1 MQTLKNQTLNKISDY
16 AFNDIKVF
24 PSEVKD
30 AIKKLKENKSSG
42 EDMISAEH
50 IKFASDRLI
59 PLISICFTSCFVHGY
74 LPSSLLTVVL
84 VPIIKNKAGNVNAID
99 NYRPVAL
106 SNIFSKILE
115 FIILERIECYLI
127 TSGNQFG
134 FKKKHGT
141 DMCIYTLK
149 EAIHLY
155 TSMKGCV
162 FTCFLDASKAFDRV
176 NHSLLFEKLAKRGI
190 PIYILRIL
198 TYWYENQRLC
208 VRWGETISEFFKVTN
223 GVRQGSILS
232 SYFFNVYVDDLSVR
246 LNDLKIGCMVGALII
261 NHLLYADDLVL
272 ISPSSRGLHTLLQV
286 CEEYGINNDIIFNA
300 NKSAIICFKPKIHIN
315 FTIPEFVL
323 NNSVVPIE
331 KNFKYLGHHLCDSGS
346 DKLDIEQQRKKIFVQ
361 GNSLLR
367 KFFMCTLEVKI
378 KLFETFCSPL
388 YTAHLWT
395 NYSNT
400 DIKKL
405 YSAYHSP

>member
-1 MQTLKNQTLNKISDY
+1 M
-16 AFNDIKVF
+16 
-24 PSEVKD
+24 
-30 AIKKLKENKSSG
+30 
-42 EDMISAEH
+42 
-50 IKFASDRLI
+50 
-59 PLISICFTSCFVHGY
+59 
-74 LPSSLLTVVL
+74 
-84 VPIIKNKAGNVNAID
+84 NAID
-99 NYRPVAL
+99 NYRPIAL

-115 FIILERIECYLI
+115 FIILDRIECYLL
-127 TSGNQFG
+127 THGNQFG

-141 DMCIYTLK
+141 DMCIYAMK
-149 EAIHLY
+149 EAINLY
-155 TSMKGCV
+155 TSLKGCV

-223 GVRQGSILS
+223 GVRQGSVLS
-232 SYFFNVYVDDLSVR
+232 SYFFNVYMDDLSEK

-272 ISPSSRGLHTLLQV
+272 ISPSSRGLHTLLEV
-286 CEEYGINNDIIFNA
+286 CEKFGFKNDIIFNA
-300 NKSAIICFKPKIHIN
+300 KKSAIMCFKPKNHLK

-323 NNSVVPIE
+323 NNSVIPIV
-331 KNFKYLGHHLCDSGS
+331 KKFKYLGHYLCDNRS
-346 DKLDIEQQRKKIFVQ
+346 DTLDIERQRKKIFMQ

-367 KFFMCTLEVKI
+367 KFSMCTLEVKT

-388 YTAHLWT
+388 YTAQLWT
-395 NYSNT
+395 NYCNT
-400 DIKKL
+400 DINKL
-405 YSAYHSP
+405 YSAYHSSLKILIGLPKREYTSPVFAHLNLRTCPAVVRNLVFRFMGRISDSSNNIMRAIYNSSLFYQSSIWKHWRSLLYTNV